1 MSDSTPLFFY
11 GDTAMKLMIPMLA
24 VCCFAFAGVGCKSTS
39 CCGKCGGDKAHSHSD
54 AKTCPA
60 NCTKPCCAKKE

>member
-1 MSDSTPLFFY
+1 
-11 GDTAMKLMIPMLA
+11 MKLMIPMLA